1 MRWYAMDCNEELE
14 AWSVWILF
22 TWTICLDDSVEPSRK
37 RLHEFLI
44 HFGSENIKNNR
55 LSQNHRFLNNSFTET
70 NKKLKE
76 CVDVWLLIVCVQI
89 TEIDFI
95 WLCCAMRNITI
106 MGKIYAKPHT
116 IVKQICFP
124 NGNALSLSLSLF
136 SLLKN
141 WKHDEVWGSA
151 EILPSALF
159 SQDRL
164 PDELISAETTCIK
177 RIAFF
182 FCLLW
187 NFMGVLY

>member
-1 MRWYAMDCNEELE
+1 MKCVN
-14 AWSVWILF
+14 I
-22 TWTICLDDSVEPSRK
+22 
-37 RLHEFLI
+37 I
-44 HFGSENIKNNR
+44 HFKDLLGRFCWTVSKTTLRISYTFWLRKHKNNR

-124 NGNALSLSLSLF
+124 NGNALSLSLF